1 MNTYTILLIIA
12 LPLGIASYALGSW
25 GGRKWA
31 YYTAC
36 VLLVLCLVALIIS
49 MAACFGTLMN
59 EDTVAERRAWREM
72 VERGEIEV
80 YDDCGH
86 LTTDAAQY
94 NIEIAKMQDSIRRYG
109 RWSMWYGT
117 GAELLTPITREEQ
130 SNGR

>member
-1 MNTYTILLIIA
+1 MSAYTILLIIA
-12 LPLGIASYALGSW
+12 LSIGIASFAFGSW

-49 MAACFGTLMN
+49 MAACFGKLMN

-86 LTTDAAQY
+86 ITTDAAQY
-94 NIEIAKMQDSIRRYG
+94 NIEIAKMQHSIRNYG
-109 RWSMWYGT
+109 RWSTWYGT
-117 GAELLTPITREEQ
+117 GAEDLKPITKEDNR
-130 SNGR
+130 